1 MKFVDEAKIKVDAG
15 DGGNGCVG
23 FRTEKYIPRGGPNGG
38 DGGDGGDVYLQAD
51 ENLNTLV
58 DFRFV
63 RFYAAERGEN
73 GQTRDCTGSR
83 GKDLIIPVP
92 VGTRSRDEDTGEVI
106 GDLTTDGQRLLV
118 AKGGF
123 HGLGNAR
130 FKTSTNRAPRQK
142 TDGTTGEIRN
152 LQLELLLLADV
163 GMLGLPNAGK
173 STFIRSVSA
182 AKPKVADYPFTT
194 LIPNLGVV
202 SMGHGRSFVIADIPG
217 LIEGASEGAGLGTR
231 FLRHLERCR
240 VLLHMVD
247 LLPADGTDPAENAE
261 IILDEVVKELK
272 VKRPRTHRKKAR
284 WAFVNLIKQKGRGG
298 KKARKACKKQINF
311 LKRTVNY
318 IDKLAGSKKWVGS
331 TTNLRRLW
339 IIKEVLRQQ
348 TQMQD
353 TDSYRVDD
361 RIVSLRQPHVRP
373 IVRGKAG
380 RPTEFGAKLSLSTFD
395 GYCSIDRFSWDAYN
409 EGNDLV
415 GQTESYKKR
424 FGHYPE
430 VVFADNIYGNRK
442 NRAYLKQLDI
452 RFGGIPLGRKEKGKQ
467 KQGNL

>member
-15 DGGNGCVG
+15 DGGNGCIG
-23 FRTEKYIPRGGPNGG
+23 FRREKYIPRGGPDGG
-38 DGGDGGDVYLQAD
+38 DGGDGGDVYLEAD

-58 DFRFV
+58 DFRFI

-73 GQTRDCTGSR
+73 GSVRDCTGSR
-83 GKDLIIPVP
+83 GKDLVIKVP
-92 VGTRSRDEDTGEVI
+92 VGTRARDEDTGEI
-106 GDLTTDGQRLLV
+106 LGDLTSEGQKLMV
-118 AKGGF
+118 AKGGY

-142 TDGTTGEIRN
+142 TDGTLGEVRN

-247 LLPADGTDPAENAE
+247 LLPADGSDPADNAVV
-261 IILDEVVKELK
+261 ILEELAK
-272 VKRPRTHRKKAR
+272 HSP
-284 WAFVNLIKQKGRGG
+284 
-298 KKARKACKKQINF
+298 
-311 LKRTVNY
+311 
-318 IDKLAGSKKWVGS
+318 KLAAKERWLIFNKIDLMPAEDADVIMKTVIERLEWEGPVYKVAAISKTGTQAVCQ
-331 TTNLRRLW
+331 NVANHLEEMP
-339 IIKEVLRQQ
+339 KEFTAEEERQQ
-348 TQMQD
+348 VEFQWDDYHESAMD
-353 TDSYRVDD
+353 DVTDSYIEEEEDEDD
-361 RIVSLRQPHVRP
+361 DDE
-373 IVRGKAG
+373 
-380 RPTEFGAKLSLSTFD
+380 TM
-395 GYCSIDRFSWDAYN
+395 
-409 EGNDLV
+409 
-415 GQTESYKKR
+415 
-424 FGHYPE
+424 E
-430 VVFADNIYGNRK
+430 VIYTR
-442 NRAYLKQLDI
+442 
-452 RFGGIPLGRKEKGKQ
+452 E
-467 KQGNL
+467 